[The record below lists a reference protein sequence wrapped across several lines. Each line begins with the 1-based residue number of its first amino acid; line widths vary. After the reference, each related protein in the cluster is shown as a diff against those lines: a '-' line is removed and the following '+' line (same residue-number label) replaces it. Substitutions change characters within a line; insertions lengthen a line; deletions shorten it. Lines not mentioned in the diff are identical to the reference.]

1 MRSIIGAAALVGGAL
16 LAASSPALAQAGG
29 PTGTW
34 LSQTGETRVRIAP
47 CGGNLCGTIVW
58 LKSPAKDVHNPDESK
73 RGRDLV
79 GTQMIT
85 MSPSGANQWSGTLY
99 RYTDGQ
105 TFKGNLTLAG
115 PNTLQL
121 QGCGGPFNA
130 ICRSQTWSRVN

>member
-1 MRSIIGAAALVGGAL
+1 MKPIIGLVAALS
-16 LAASSPALAQAGG
+16 LAAIATPALAQQQ

-34 LSQTGETRVRIAP
+34 LSQSGETRVRIAP
-47 CGGNLCGTIVW
+47 CGGQLCGTIVW
-58 LKSPAKDVHNPDESK
+58 MKQPGKDEQNPDASK

-79 GTQMIT
+79 GSTMLT
-85 MSPSGANQWSGTLY
+85 MSPSGSNQWSGSLY

-105 TFKGNLTLAG
+105 TFKGSLTMAG

-121 QGCGGPFNA
+121 QGCGGPLNA